1 MLGLL
6 RIVIGAGG
14 SVLASTLGN
23 MLKTVISE
31 KVVKRILI
39 ILISKLVKGT
49 KTNTDDKIWSEMLKA
64 LEEE

>member
-1 MLGLL
+1 MFALL
-6 RIVIGAGG
+6 NIGG
-14 SVLASTLGN
+14 SILASTVGN

-49 KTNTDDKIWSEMLKA
+49 KTNTDDKIWAEMLKV
-64 LEEE
+64 LEKDV